1 VPAIQEVLD
10 LLLPPAGF
18 QVATQGEEGGTGP
31 VPVQEVQ
38 EKRCQHLVGSV
49 VEREVDD
56 PRIPADGFR
65 EAGVCGGA
73 HTCC

>member
-1 VPAIQEVLD
+1 
-10 LLLPPAGF
+10 
-18 QVATQGEEGGTGP
+18 

-56 PRIPADGFR
+56 PRIPADEFR
-65 EAGVCGGA
+65 EAGVYGGA